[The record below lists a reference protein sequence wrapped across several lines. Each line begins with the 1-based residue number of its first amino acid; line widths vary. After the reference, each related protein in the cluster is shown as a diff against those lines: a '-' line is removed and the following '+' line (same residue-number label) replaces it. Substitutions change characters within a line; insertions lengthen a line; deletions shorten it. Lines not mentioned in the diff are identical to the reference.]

1 MSTNHNRIR
10 VADLEKN
17 QPNKILKTN
26 QNGEL
31 EFSDVNN
38 LQAESYNALDCTTE
52 GKSLDARQGKVLKD
66 MIDNNISNL
75 ASKED
80 ISNKS
85 TSISTDSS
93 SKTKYPSVKAVF
105 DWVLENFRLKGQ
117 NITQATNA
125 TYTLQL
131 NDINETIVFNSDLPF
146 TFIIPTQE
154 NVEFKTGHTVRFI
167 QTGNGTVTVAG
178 EGINFISNQSL
189 TSMKGET
196 RTLTRIYKDAWSV
209 EGQVSFEK
217 DIKLKSYPSIRND
230 GKLSTNKVLSTDENG
245 NLKLYTIDVSGN
257 DINASLINNLV
268 TGGTD
273 KALTAEMGKTLENTK
288 LTASIAS
295 DSETQSTTS
304 VAEDNKVVSR
314 SKLFNW
320 WQWVKSQTQTISG
333 AWNFTNKVTFAA
345 GTIATPPLIIPKGTL
360 TTTPVNGAIE
370 SDDAGIYYCL
380 KGIRRNLITEYIIN
394 YYDINSLPVYIWG
407 NGSIGKQT
415 TITNIVS
422 NQKLF
427 NNGNLQKDV
436 YEISLLAVQSRWHS
450 EVTNAKIELQI
461 NISNSSQPS
470 TWYTISSFEESV
482 SNLPNGG
489 IPFSVNHK
497 STIAVQVFRDKH
509 IYITGLKSSYSS
521 ESSSRSRTEN
531 LKLAID
537 DLLKQDMLV
546 SFRILTTLDINS
558 NATYQIFNT
567 DYSLFQL
574 IRK

>member
-1 MSTNHNRIR
+1 
-10 VADLEKN
+10 VADLETN

-31 EFSDVNN
+31 EFSDSNN
-38 LQAESYNALDCTTE
+38 LQIENYNALDCTTE
-52 GKSLDARQGKVLKD
+52 GQTLDARQGKVLKD
-66 MIDNNISNL
+66 MIDLKPVDL
-75 ASKED
+75 ASDTE
-80 ISNKS
+80 
-85 TSISTDSS
+85 TQIST
-93 SKTKYPSVKAVF
+93 AVS
-105 DWVLENFRLKGQ
+105 E
-117 NITQATNA
+117 
-125 TYTLQL
+125 
-131 NDINETIVFNSDLPF
+131 
-146 TFIIPTQE
+146 
-154 NVEFKTGHTVRFI
+154 
-167 QTGNGTVTVAG
+167 
-178 EGINFISNQSL
+178 
-189 TSMKGET
+189 
-196 RTLTRIYKDAWSV
+196 
-209 EGQVSFEK
+209 
-217 DIKLKSYPSIRND
+217 
-230 GKLSTNKVLSTDENG
+230 
-245 NLKLYTIDVSGN
+245 
-257 DINASLINNLV
+257 
-268 TGGTD
+268 D
-273 KALTAEMGKTLENTK
+273 K
-288 LTASIAS
+288 
-295 DSETQSTTS
+295 
-304 VAEDNKVVSR
+304 KVVSR

-360 TTTPVNGAIE
+360 TTTPINGAIE

-380 KGIRRNLITEYIIN
+380 KGIRRNLITEYIIT